1 MKIIEIIG
9 STLLPEESNFIG
21 FMPLNSYLEKKN
33 VKTGVKCPSEFE
45 ELARALIL
53 QDALEKLGCT
63 YQNLKKTNK
72 ISKVSEDIFS
82 QIDNLNQN

>member
-33 VKTGVKCPSEFE
+33 VKTPRESHPVRP
-45 ELARALIL
+45 
-53 QDALEKLGCT
+53 D
-63 YQNLKKTNK
+63 
-72 ISKVSEDIFS
+72 
-82 QIDNLNQN
+82 